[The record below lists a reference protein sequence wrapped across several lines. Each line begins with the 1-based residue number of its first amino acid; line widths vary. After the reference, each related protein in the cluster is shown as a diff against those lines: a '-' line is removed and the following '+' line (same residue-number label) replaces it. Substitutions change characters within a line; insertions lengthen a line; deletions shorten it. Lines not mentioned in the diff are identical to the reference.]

1 MKRKLKKSN
10 VYFYLCRLYQLPRV
24 LIFRFLSSTKI
35 AGSPRRLQPVQA
47 IGAGL
52 ISIGSDVMLGYFPSP
67 QFFSSYCY
75 LEARFPSARISIGNN
90 TRINNDSVFRLIKKE
105 TEVLAKQDDKEYPL
119 EIGAFRQEQKVTR
132 DAVKRI
138 EKLIKLDQAMNISFL
153 KQDEQRYVSEDKDKS
168 ERYKNWLNNV
178 GKDRYVEQAVKVIND
193 MVNQQNLA
201 KASQTPAKTF

>member
-1 MKRKLKKSN
+1 MAS
-10 VYFYLCRLYQLPRV
+10 
-24 LIFRFLSSTKI
+24 
-35 AGSPRRLQPVQA
+35 
-47 IGAGL
+47 
-52 ISIGSDVMLGYFPSP
+52 
-67 QFFSSYCY
+67 
-75 LEARFPSARISIGNN
+75 
-90 TRINNDSVFRLIKKE
+90 
-105 TEVLAKQDDKEYPL
+105 KEYPL